1 MSCSSSEN
9 EGFCGLEAGLL
20 AAVVLVLPLMS
31 FPYGADP
38 LSRPRLAYLIFC
50 ALLLLVVP
58 VLRWVCRRPDRREAA
73 PGVFLGWVGASGWVL
88 AVVVA
93 TQFSVDRSRVFET
106 TPVFPQAILPAL
118 ACAVLF
124 YSAVRLGGE
133 FVGVLLR
140 VAVAASAP
148 VALWIW
154 LRGFGQAGSSLAD
167 SNTFLGGGV
176 AVCGYLLWVIP
187 LTVATLAQGG
197 MGFLRERRVWS
208 LSWLLAVLLALQLGA
223 VIFMEKRGLVLAL
236 VTGVFLGGFLSGWV
250 LGQRRLIRKVLLVV
264 GTGAALLLGLN
275 FARAWDWPGARVPG
289 ISRLSTIVPLGEGMG
304 DVFRSSLW
312 RTVPDILQA
321 TPPFVFPDGHQDPH
335 AGIRWLVGY
344 GPDTI
349 SAVLPNRWLNF
360 PGWPIVPYVEV
371 SAHSLF
377 WDTALGMG
385 AFGILALYGMIFALT
400 WAGLRKLGVVSRS
413 RWALLR
419 GVVGALAGMVAGAG
433 LLGGGIHVG
442 YVGLGAHGG
451 FVVGLFLAAF
461 LLGDTRGKPIPPR
474 NWEFLVAILVALHA
488 WLLEANFSFATHTP
502 WIFFWIFGG
511 LLVGFPTEGFS
522 DEHKRQALPSRIPA
536 WPSPWAVVGV
546 GWAVLS
552 ASLMQQGA
560 VPGGVARISVL
571 VLVVAGGL
579 FMAALIVDRPK
590 LGNGW
595 QFPVLLWVVAAAG
608 LGWLTVLVRPSSSS
622 GIFALALW
630 WAVVVGIS
638 PVVLGLS
645 RGAGFLARFV
655 ESLRASSLGKL
666 ILLGLCGVGV
676 LGAMVWL
683 PGRLLAGEFA
693 QERAEAAHGA
703 DARREWARL
712 AVALRPQNVAVR
724 LLLATTLSAPD
735 SSSGPQPEEALR
747 VLLDGESI
755 SPFNSL
761 SFTRGDLHLKSGL
774 ASPDPATR
782 HKNLLAAREA
792 YLRAARAIP
801 DNEAAWFSCA
811 VVSRLLASGETLEY
825 QNKADRIFVRR
836 HFPQLIA
843 GFSRWGDYYRM
854 RAAHFRNTPL
864 ELIFSERGLQF
875 YDRSISDA
883 LTTLP
888 DWINNPN
895 SMGRENLF
903 SSFVGKGLLLMSLQR
918 HSEAEAAFRRAIPW
932 QDENSTPNPQQLATI
947 CHNLSQQTQQPKPA
961 P

>member
-9 EGFCGLEAGLL
+9 EDFCGLEAGLL
-20 AAVVLVLPLMS
+20 AAVALVLPLMS

-58 VLRWVCRRPDRREAA
+58 VLRWVFRCPGRRSFDSGA
-73 PGVFLGWVGASGWVL
+73 FLGWVGASGWVL

-93 TQFSVDRSRVFET
+93 TQFSVDGSRAFET

-124 YSAVRLGGE
+124 YSAVRMGRESMRG
-133 FVGVLLR
+133 LLR

-148 VALWIW
+148 VVLWIW
-154 LRGFGQAGSSLAD
+154 LRGFGQVGSSLAD
-167 SNTFLGGGV
+167 SNTFFGGGV
-176 AVCGYLLWVIP
+176 EVCGYLLWVIP
-187 LTVATLAQGG
+187 LTVAFLAQGG
-197 MGFLRERRVWS
+197 MGILLERRAGS
-208 LSWLLAVLLALQLGA
+208 SFWLLAVLLTLQLGA

-236 VTGVFLGGFLSGWV
+236 VAGVFLGGFLSGWV
-250 LGQRRLIRKVLLVV
+250 LGQRRLIRKALLVV
-264 GTGAALLLGLN
+264 VAGATLLLGLN
-275 FARAWDWPGARVPG
+275 FARAWDWPGARIPG

-312 RTVPDILQA
+312 RTVPDLLQA
-321 TPPFVFPDGHQDPH
+321 TPPFVFPDGRQDPH

-344 GPDTI
+344 GPDTV

-360 PGWPIVPYVEV
+360 PEWPTIPYVEV

-400 WAGLRKLGVVSRS
+400 WTGLRKLGVVSRS
-413 RWALLR
+413 RRALL
-419 GVVGALAGMVAGAG
+419 GGALGALVGMAAGAG
-433 LLGGGIHVG
+433 LLGGGVHIG

-451 FVVGLFLAAF
+451 FVAGLFLAAF
-461 LLGDTRGKPIPPR
+461 LLGGIPGKPILPQ

-488 WLLEANFSFATHTP
+488 WLLEANFSFATHAP
-502 WIFFWIFGG
+502 WIFFWLFGG
-511 LLVGFPTEGFS
+511 LLIGFPTEGFS
-522 DEHKRQALPSRIPA
+522 GEREEQAPSSRAPV
-536 WPSPWAVVGV
+536 WPSPWATVGV
-546 GWAVLS
+546 AWAVLS

-571 VLVVAGGL
+571 ALVVAGGL
-579 FMAALIVDRPK
+579 FIAALIVDRPK
-590 LGNGW
+590 PGIGW
-595 QFPVLLWVVAAAG
+595 QFPVLLLAAAG
-608 LGWLTVLVRPSSSS
+608 LGWLTVLVRPSSPS
-622 GIFALALW
+622 GIFALALL

-645 RGAGFLARFV
+645 RGAGFLARLM

-666 ILLGLCGVGV
+666 TLLGLCVVGI

-703 DARREWARL
+703 DVRREWARL
-712 AVALRPQNVAVR
+712 AVALRPQNVAAR

-735 SSSGPQPEEALR
+735 SPSGSRPEEALR

-761 SFTRGDLHLKSGL
+761 SFARGDLHLKSGL

-782 HKNLLAAREA
+782 QQNLLTAREA

-811 VVSRLLASGETLEY
+811 VVSRLLASGETPEY

-836 HFPQLIA
+836 HFPQLNA
-843 GFSRWGDYYRM
+843 GFSRWGDYYRI
-854 RAAHFRNTPL
+854 RAARFRNTPL
-864 ELIFSERGLQF
+864 ELVFSERGLQF
-875 YDRSISDA
+875 YDRSISNA

-895 SMGRENLF
+895 SRGRENLF
-903 SSFVGKGLLLMSLQR
+903 SCFVGKGLLLMSLQR

-932 QDENSTPNPQQLATI
+932 QDENSTLNPQHLAAV